1 MHFFCLF
8 QDHIIQTDDINCSSQ
23 LKDKFSHM
31 CSVEIITLN
40 LTFVIILAFY
50 RGIFLLLQYLIKI
63 QFVLNLCAYSDSKTV
78 FIGESWLLEK
88 FNRIACLNRKK
99 SINCCAQQVSVSVA
113 ICDAPNVSCLSA
125 NVYVVR
131 VSAVWL
137 FFRFRC
143 LFALCSFWSGLC
155 QCAC

>member
-1 MHFFCLF
+1 MNFFWLCYFPQTKCFYLIAFYHLRTVSWRALRAFFCLF

-50 RGIFLLLQYLIKI
+50 RGIFFLLQYLIKI

-99 SINCCAQQVSVSVA
+99 RAST
-113 ICDAPNVSCLSA
+113 
-125 NVYVVR
+125 VVH
-131 VSAVWL
+131 SK
-137 FFRFRC
+137 
-143 LFALCSFWSGLC
+143 
-155 QCAC
+155 